1 MNGFVLYDQIKQL
14 DNRVKVCF
22 ISAYNVDYASLRE
35 QFPSI
40 GIDCIVPK
48 NIIRKPIQIAKL
60 IERIELEILTYMN
73 QEFY

>member
-1 MNGFVLYDQIKQL
+1 MPAMNGFELYDEIKKL
-14 DNRVKVCF
+14 DNRVKICF
-22 ISAYNVDYASLRE
+22 IDAYSVDYASLGE

-60 IERIELEILTYMN
+60 IERIEFELLT
-73 QEFY
+73 